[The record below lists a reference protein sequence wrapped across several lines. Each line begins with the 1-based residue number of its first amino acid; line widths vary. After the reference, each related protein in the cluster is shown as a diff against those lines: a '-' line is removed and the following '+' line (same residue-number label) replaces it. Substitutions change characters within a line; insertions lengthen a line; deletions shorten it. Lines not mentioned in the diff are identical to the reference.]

1 MAKIIDSLP
10 AILQTPALKNF
21 FEGTVEQLFSKAN
34 TISIN
39 GYVGNQSGEEHK
51 VEGSFISEYNADR
64 QQYAFSPVVNT
75 IDLVTGKTD
84 SVVFYDEFIDT
95 LKNYGAPVRDHNHIF
110 ASNYQTF
117 LPPIDIDKFLN
128 YKEYFWS
135 PAGPSAI
142 GITASGIS
150 NAIAIDKDI
159 IGKKTYT
166 PTGGKAF
173 RTGMIV
179 IFSGTNII
187 PGDNVELGKKYIVR
201 GVGTSIRLEDYEL
214 STATTY
220 GGSKLS
226 QKDYIVIEHGQVSGT
241 AWSRVNHWFH
251 ENNFLDAG
259 DSIPDKQYRA
269 NRPILEF
276 DKDLELYDH
285 IGTYKGKVT
294 LLSTSVNI
302 NAIIG
307 LPNATVDTR
316 ALVNGDTIIF
326 SNESATNRNKIYTVG
341 GVGSSITLTAT
352 TTIAENDIYN
362 IDSGFNHLGKELK
375 LSSGEIVEIQRKTNP
390 NVDPLFN
397 LYDDNKIALDNVG
410 TYPQSSFKG
419 GKIFGY
425 KIGTGSNDTELGF
438 PLAYSNYKTVS
449 EITFTDYLKNSQY
462 TSTAFGSST
471 ATLIKGDYYY
481 KCSTDGSDEY
491 HNNFKSVNTP
501 SRQKVKTKYVISIND
516 VNDKRTI
523 YDVGCIP
530 VVKSIAPSGR
540 DIIVRVN
547 NVIQTAYSYENQ
559 KIKFTSFSLQKG
571 DILEIEADTNDGIT
585 FINDSRYEI
594 PLSWKAN
601 PLNETFT
608 DIAEPE
614 FLPHFKNYFEK
625 QDNFTGEALGKNNF
639 NSIAQ
644 DISHADLIVRTDED
658 LIHGAFLLDDQPHNL
673 LDSLR
678 FVGREYSKYKKRLIK
693 EINNYD
699 NNFNLNKAGLS
710 IESALET
717 VLRNLKSF
725 SVGKGVFDSTYI
737 LPFGDNLTKE
747 TIIVND
753 TSQVEYTLSNYA
765 DLNTLEHS
773 LLIYHVRGNTI
784 NKLLLVD
791 EDYTIDNSNPIKIT
805 LSSNIVSTLLLDD
818 NIIAKFYNKD
828 RDSAETPP
836 TPSTMGLYP
845 LFLPK
850 IETDNSFQTPIQVLI
865 GHDGSRTGLLGDK
878 RDDLLLEY
886 EKRIYNS
893 ALKSLRD
900 ATSVGKLSVHDVRPG
915 AFRSKVKVSEYND
928 MLRNS
933 FTNWVGTNKVDSV
946 TNEFFDETNKWT
958 WNYKAST
965 DVPGHWR
972 GWFEYY
978 YDTVR
983 PHTHPWEMLGFYDK
997 PTWWDTQYGTTYDLS
1012 NTALWSDLE
1021 KGIIR
1026 QGNKENVTN
1035 NKYLRNNPF
1044 ARAGLSNYY
1053 PITSSGVL
1061 KSPGEI
1067 VSTGST
1073 TLNSVYVNARTSN
1086 TNVITNSIVLTD
1098 QLTSSIDSNNV
1109 YITSG
1114 SLDNRYNIP
1123 ILASYNVVTKAPEDI
1138 PNNFI
1143 GVTVTGVP
1151 IVNPIKGSW
1160 KNQGVWNYNAVRTNE
1175 TLTEGVYQITP
1186 ASAGLTAWSTTQA
1199 SPKVGWAF
1207 DGLPIYGPYG
1217 YEDPSNTSSNVV
1229 AISSIFELKTGTRP
1243 SGPSGTY
1250 TGHFV
1255 EDYQAN
1261 TALAGTNGYVTNVY
1275 NLRYGYTID
1284 SPSTKIW
1291 HYVAND
1297 NFPFVIGGV
1306 VNESSDLTYKGKY
1319 YKASHDIIN
1328 NNNANVTIPANSN
1341 SAITSNLVETV
1352 SKDTTLINNPWQLG
1366 DGAPVE
1372 NAWKYSEDYPFAV
1385 VETLLLSK
1393 PGKFASVFAEP
1404 LDVVIP
1410 LAEEFKLIDKDTR
1423 SHFDFRS
1430 NTDFKVHGISIEDS
1444 DDIQTN
1450 IGYTQFVYSWL
1461 KFQGLPIETNFVE
1474 KLQTVNTKLAHRLAG
1489 YTDKDTLIVRTD
1501 QFSPTG
1507 TSSSLIVPEE
1517 NIDLLIHNSPYK
1529 SRNFYSGVSITK
1541 TNDGYKVKGFDK
1553 NFGYFNTLVP
1563 NKDGRTSEEEVG
1575 GTPVNFVSW
1584 QPSTSYSKGVI
1595 VEHLGSYYQA
1605 PNLIPTSDSFLSNL
1619 WDRLPSLPQEGS
1631 VKGVAFID
1639 ATNEV
1644 KRVNYNTE
1652 FTNYQDVYQFLIDLG
1667 KFQEQ
1672 QGFAFDDFDTGI
1684 NEERNWFY
1692 AAKQFLFFVAGG
1704 WENNNVLE
1712 LSPSATRIIF
1722 KKDKEFISKINRVDR
1737 NQFALLDQSGKA
1749 ITPQDCVIVRTDNKI
1764 QIEPPAGTQ
1773 IYGCM
1778 LFTQQIEH
1786 ALVIDNKTDF
1796 NDTIFNTVM
1805 SQRQNRIKI
1814 KGSKTNN
1821 WKGKFLSEGYI
1832 IENDELVPN
1841 LDNMAQTLGRYYELG
1856 FIPVEKQIYDTSRQ
1870 NFGYLERSYLN
1881 DLDIDDD
1888 TQFEFYTGFLQGK
1901 GTANSVVKLAK
1912 SNSII
1917 QGNMNVYSE
1926 WAIKTGEFGD
1936 LENDQPI
1943 ELKLEKAD
1951 VKQNP
1956 QLITLAF
1963 PEDTTGAVDKI
1974 DVLSPKHKY
1983 FAPPTIEISAPTSIT
1998 IAQGG
2003 IQATA
2008 TASLASNG
2016 TLGSFTITNQGK
2028 GYVEPVTATVIAG
2041 NVVLSD
2047 TEATLRLPTADG
2059 TFLNSSN
2066 VSGLLGANVQ
2076 VTDNFPG
2083 SPVAV
2088 NFNFSAESNLY
2099 NVATAIDSNASLPN
2113 VNASVTTAEVVS
2125 SSNTIITLFK
2135 LSITG
2140 KEFRLNDGDGSW
2152 ANLNLTKGIYET
2164 RQRFSVVTVDNE
2176 PTLGTGA
2183 TTIDDI
2189 VVMNGTTPLTKNTD
2203 FTFDSGSRQ
2212 EINFIVSASTVA
2224 EDIQRVDPADSTGS
2238 LSPDTVFSGNVTIAL
2253 PTTLHT
2259 KNVELYNNFYPHL
2272 DVFIDG
2278 VKVDNENY
2286 SRQFNATTSVLTI
2299 LNVNQLPSGT
2309 LKTGQKILVVE
2320 SGTIEFADAYK
2331 GDIAGSKISIKTTTK
2346 DSIAIKTKTI
2356 KTLEITPD
2364 IKGDETIL
2372 IDIDDSS
2379 RFLRKPIGVRES
2391 NLWPTS
2397 SQVSFKGIT
2406 DPNYQF
2412 IPNAGYVDERTVDYQ
2427 TFDVPSIA
2435 GLFADTQLY
2444 QPDINETIHVGV
2456 AENRDFNVYK
2466 VKEVAN
2472 TTVAFVEQE
2481 QGDATTYLYKN
2492 GDSLFNYVDTNFIN
2506 GGDTGRY
2513 LDYHLI
2519 IKDGE
2524 LSEKFVVWTNEEL
2537 IENKQA
2543 RLKNLYP
2550 PVMTEKTITAIGPNT
2565 GAVIP
2570 ISSIAPAPSGFAT
2583 AQALTSQVPGANVIL
2598 INTIPFTLENG
2609 ETVSFGHSEG
2619 NANCALHANS
2629 FVVSDVTASSFS
2641 IKETD
2646 QSGVSIQA
2654 VKDMA
2659 ANTTLSNA
2667 ENTTSMLSYTYF
2679 GKTRVTCSSNIDIS
2693 SNEVIKI
2700 NAKEY
2705 SGYYQAEAVTNNSF
2719 VIDSKYLTTSSTNTG
2734 NVLLPEIKITVPS
2747 HGISAGYAG
2756 KKIALHNIDP
2766 RYYNVVYKVKNIP
2779 DANTIVTS
2787 GVFPFDHQNI
2797 SQSASNKP
2805 TVTTLDHDVVHLNNS
2820 AIKFNNTNSLDAM
2833 VQDFNFQQEI
2843 KRGFMVH
2850 EGSFGISIPMLNHLD
2865 IPGVGKNAKQ
2875 VIGKLP
2881 YLTNIQHN
2889 LITTGKPQDPP
2900 LKKLPNTGKVG
2911 NHRMPPPKIGNI
2923 KYNVGTALTTG
2934 WKNTS
2939 TVKPTIASAVG
2950 NLPSTLGITL
2960 PSIPPVPTLTTIPGK
2975 INQPKAY
2982 IAGNEL
2988 NILNYGDAIRG
2999 QDALVDFGQYGKA
3012 YIGGIGN
3019 YFKKQM
3025 KNKALKLKQNWQRTR
3040 AQFIKQVDA
3049 TRINNARKVNNQV
3062 ATWKTGISKGQK
3074 VAIHPGYF
3082 LQGIQGT
3089 FAALQFANGSTAQE
3103 VDINGKKFFIP
3114 ENFLVTLGS
3123 AGGSPG
3129 TNTFVKIPNQ
3139 STPTGSGPAGSQG
3152 STPPPATSSTA
3163 SSTPSNTGSVVI
3175 DPSAAITQTAKTP
3188 CGTDLPPVYVEPTP
3202 PTSNSN
3208 VSVPAANA
3216 TPGNANVIVSN
3227 PIPCSFIQ
3235 REKNQQ
3241 STNQHKVD
3249 DTWHYRFKCKGRI
3262 KVVFDM
3268 YSAAD
3273 KFEFYQTTTKTNT
3286 GGSLICTTA
3295 SFSKIRKATN
3305 VEKQELLNASIS
3317 TSVGTTQSNSGGYNH
3332 ASSLAGGYNS
3342 SQYASVYQSGPAG
3355 NPYGQTHRTG
3365 ATGSLK
3371 DFQAGSSGKVKF
3383 CGVLEFDFDP
3393 TQGEHV
3399 RLEVDKDSNV
3409 YRYYIEYPSDTDTGL
3424 ASTSGVTPGGAN
3436 LPANNGQAGH
3446 GSGNPGSTGGTGY
3459 QSPFVIPSG
3468 QPQTKKVIAGGG
3480 GAGGRYS
3487 YQAYQYKHNFGGFG
3501 NPSGSGFNFLPSV
3514 YKKKVKLS
3522 WQPSTPNNTPLT
3534 GSNFVNTS
3542 FQRISGGIIVPLAEP
3557 VPAPIEIAPRPIR
3570 GRSYSRYASMSGNL
3584 DLLWNPAT
3592 QRFTSRFDTNK
3603 LDSMSGIGSDN
3614 TVSITQYP
3622 GLPGYIPGTMG
3633 PGALPLD
3640 QMAPQ
3645 VEIDGRAFNERE
3657 ADFNPNPVLKL
3668 IPKKK
3673 VDGIFSAAKPIFAPL
3688 KYPFPQACIPLNDL
3702 GSLTPGDELII
3713 NGTRITIPGGGVNA
3727 TMNAIMCQA
3736 GNGYKATTSAKEG
3749 QKAVRITSCTNAPLT
3764 FRDGCRGGAYK
3775 EVLDFH
3781 VVRSFAS
3788 GETRTNDAVVIPP
3801 TGAVAQTTFTGS
3813 GSAAVASGS
3822 TVTGPSATY
3831 TRFLEDGTNVT
3842 ATFGNVTATQGSTF
3856 FNVSKSQTS
3865 GGDGYAVGDRLRV
3878 VGGTPVPSPHGGI
3891 NEVCVN
3897 VAGAGYSSEANVKV
3911 FIGDG
3916 TTPGSG
3922 ATVGSVSLNGDGQ
3935 ITSITLSNRGSG
3947 YSMENPP
3954 KVRVIDLD
3962 PNSTATPATLSVKIG
3977 SGKGFPE
3984 RVAKFEVLSV
3994 VTADSLLHLN
4004 EGRPVGEIISLRVI
4018 DRGVYKVFPSD
4029 LTNGVPLEYDNIN
4042 FGDEDDGTG
4051 SGSGLGQ
4058 YDALRR
4064 NAELDSPGAYDPIRG
4079 KFGGGTGAR
4088 IFLTSREIPDCS
4100 ERGDAKRS
4108 LGLPDQIADTDI
4120 PFSLANDLNEGLI
4133 GAGYDPSD
4141 LEITYSPGQGGIGFI
4156 GIESPVFDGIEF
4168 DEVTPGMLTNLG
4180 IPAGD
4185 YNNDILCMYMSDE
4198 TSVTES
4204 NPVIGGDGD
4213 YVDEDGF
4220 KLDTTTVDEELSIIC
4235 VDTLTADPSSLF
4247 GNATI
4252 TFTGDL
4258 YQYELRSAQNGGPVR
4273 LNRGLSQSSRVA
4285 VLESLRYN
4293 KETDIANAAVEFAGI
4308 STTDKNQFANVWIDD
4323 VNGKWSYYENGTLK
4337 TQQGNLVDSRF
4348 VKNALLYDDDTGD
4361 KEFDYHLWDPF
4372 KGIIPAFIDAEIEYV
4387 SENDPVAY
4395 NIARSTFGRNNVGE
4409 IWWDTSTI
4417 RYKWYEQGTNRQRWL
4432 DWGKAMPGSGITLY
4446 EWCESEQ
4453 LPLEYSGTGTPKNG
4467 SEYITDVRYDSY
4479 SGDFKTYYYYWIQNK
4494 EEITGYA
4501 GIENNRRFTCVEL
4514 ARYLSDPI
4522 GQGLH
4527 TLSFISDTSLVAGNL
4542 ASSLREEDDIL
4553 QINISRNLNPL
4564 GLKHNAW
4571 KLLREGDNNSNV
4583 PIDIGN
4589 KLIDSLCEVNAT
4601 GHVVPDSTLSEAEKY
4616 GTKFRPIQTFFR
4628 YPAEARRT
4636 MREVLNE
4643 ILAGEKVKSIN
4654 PNWADSMPSRTYII
4668 DSNWYEIDRIDNSNN
4683 KKIRFTSQEK
4693 AILNVQS
4700 EKELDSLKQSGLPDG
4715 GVVMVRG
4722 TASDRYQLWKWSAKN
4737 LKFKK
4742 IAIENETV
4750 RIKKEIYSDTNNSVL
4765 QSELRKFLEILRDEI
4780 FKGTEYW
4787 NKFFFEMLKYAYG
4800 EQKQLDWAFKT
4811 SYLFVEK
4818 EESDLNKRISF
4829 SPDNF
4834 NPVLEYMEE
4843 AKAYTAKV
4851 REYKDAKKTPIEY
4864 ISDQMISD
4872 FDKPPY
4878 PDPIVGEVRILNPGD
4893 TDDQAILSSNG
4904 DYVKWWNNY
4913 ALSNTIVRSGNVR
4926 LVFDRVDWRMLD
4938 ANCNISSTSFN
4949 QSIANNIV
4957 KLNLST
4963 NAQVQA
4969 NANFTASARIFKY
4982 DQEVRTQFVK
4992 DIDTYFGAGANAN
5005 VSYTQNVTNIYNAVN
5020 SGALANT
5027 LSLVKT
5033 KVGGGFRGDELD
5045 ANVFTKESGGSF
5057 GKDMYRSAFGFDT
5070 AGFDDLTSA
5079 GGQFDSSIEVNNYIG
5094 TFTGNITFRKNNE
5107 TVEGFDGVTFQRVLY
5122 GEERPEELAL
5132 LSPLENL
5139 VFDITTSPFAFDA
5152 NSQVVGAISVGP
5164 YITSNI
5170 SRVGSTLTINNDVGI
5185 NLLSNSDVISLSSS
5199 SANITGSSF
5208 TVSNVASTSFT
5219 VTIPGLTASDVSSA
5233 GAVTFQKGPQTTD
5246 VEYIVH
5252 HDMFGGEEYVRVLR
5266 DGSKSSTLASKFNI
5280 FDDQLTVADATK
5292 LPKPAPGKPG
5302 IVWVNGTERIEYR
5315 LITGNTL
5322 KSLTRGTRGTTIQD
5336 HNVGLPV
5343 VSGATTEVF
5352 DAPTNAGFES
5362 RDPRE
5367 RNWLKADGSTKGL
5380 TDITN
5385 RSTVVTIGAFLHGD
5399 STSAVGFDVRGFDTD
5414 TWDGI

>member
-21 FEGTVEQLFSKAN
+21 FEGTAEQLFSKAN
-34 TISIN
+34 TISVN
-39 GYVGNQSGEEHK
+39 GYVGNQTGEEYN

-64 QQYAFSPVVNT
+64 NQYAFSPVVNT
-75 IDLVTGKTD
+75 LDLVTGNTD
-84 SVVFYDEFIDT
+84 SVVFYDEFVDT
-95 LKNYGAPVRDHNHIF
+95 LKNYGAPVRDHNHLF

-128 YKEYFWS
+128 FKEYFWS
-135 PAGPSAI
+135 PAGPTAI
-142 GITASGIS
+142 DITPSGVS
-150 NAIAIDKDI
+150 SAIAIDKDI
-159 IGKKTYT
+159 IGKKTFT

-179 IFSGTNII
+179 RFTGSNVI
-187 PGDNVELGKKYIVR
+187 PGDNVELNKKYIVR

-220 GGSKLS
+220 GGSQLAN
-226 QKDYIVIEHGQVSGT
+226 KDYIVIEHGAPSGT

-259 DSIPDKQYRA
+259 DTLPLKKYRA

-276 DKDLELYDH
+276 FKDLELYDH
-285 IGTYKGKVT
+285 GGVYKGHVT
-294 LLSTSVNI
+294 LNSTSVNI
-302 NAIIG
+302 AAITG
-307 LPNATVDTR
+307 LPGAIVDTKT
-316 ALVNGDTIIF
+316 LVNGDTIVF
-326 SNESATNRNKIYTVG
+326 PNESVTNRNKVFTVS
-341 GVGSSITLTAT
+341 GVGSSISLTAT
-352 TTIAENDIYN
+352 TTIAENDVYN
-362 IDSGFNHLGKELK
+362 IDGGFNHLGKELK
-375 LSSGEIVEIQRKTNP
+375 LSSGELVEVQRKTNV
-390 NVDPLFN
+390 NVDPLFK
-397 LYDDNKIALDNVG
+397 LYDDNKIALDDAG
-410 TYPQSSFKG
+410 TYPQASFKG

-425 KIGTGSNDTELGF
+425 KIGSGTDDTELGF

-449 EITFTDYLKNSQY
+449 EITFSDFLKNSQY

-471 ATLIKGDYYY
+471 ATIIKGDYYF
-481 KCSTDGSDEY
+481 KNGEEY
-491 HNNFKSVNTP
+491 SNNFKSVDKQ
-501 SRQKVKTKYVISIND
+501 SRQKVKTKYIISIAD
-516 VNDKRTI
+516 VDDKRTV

-530 VVKSIAPSGR
+530 VVKSSAPSGR

-547 NVIQTAYSYENQ
+547 NIIQTAYTYANQ
-559 KIKFTSFSLQKG
+559 KIQFTEFNLSKG
-571 DILEIEADTNDGIT
+571 DILEIEADTTDGIT
-585 FINDSRYEI
+585 FINESRYDI

-601 PLNETFT
+601 PLNESFT

-614 FLPHFKNYFEK
+614 FLPHFKKLMES
-625 QDNFTGEALGKNNF
+625 QDDFSGDSLGKNNY

-644 DISHADLIVRTDED
+644 DISHADLIVKTDED

-673 LDSLR
+673 VDSLR
-678 FVGREYSKYKKRLIK
+678 FVGREYSKYKKRLAK
-693 EINNYD
+693 EINNYN
-699 NNFNLNKAGLS
+699 NNFDLNKAGLS

-725 SVGKGVFDSTYI
+725 SVGKGVFNSTYI
-737 LPFGDNLTKE
+737 LPFGDNFTKE

-753 TSQVEYTLSNYA
+753 VSKAEYTLSNYA
-765 DLNTLEHS
+765 DLNTLENS

-805 LSSNIVSTLLLDD
+805 LSSSILSTFLLDD
-818 NIIAKFYNKD
+818 NIVAKFYNKD

-845 LFLPK
+845 LFHPK

-865 GHDGSRTGLLGDK
+865 GHDGSRTALLGDK
-878 RDDLLLEY
+878 RDDVLLEY
-886 EKRIYNS
+886 EKRVYNS

-900 ATSVGKLSVHDVRPG
+900 ASSVAKLSVHDVRPG
-915 AFRSKVKVSEYND
+915 AFRSKVNVSEYND

-933 FTNWVGTNKVDSV
+933 FTNWTGTNKVDEV
-946 TNEFFDETNKWT
+946 VNEFFDETNKWT
-958 WNYKAST
+958 WNYKGT
-965 DVPGHWR
+965 NDIPGHWR
-972 GWFEYY
+972 GWYEYY

-997 PTWWDTQYGTTYDLS
+997 PTWWDTQYGTSYGLS

-1026 QGNKENVTN
+1026 QGVSENLTN
-1035 NKYLRNNPF
+1035 DRYTKNNPF
-1044 ARAGLSNYY
+1044 ARSGLSNYY
-1053 PITSSGVL
+1053 PITSAGVL

-1067 VSTGST
+1067 VSTGAT
-1073 TLNSVYVNARTSN
+1073 TLNSSYSNARTSN
-1086 TNVITNSIVLTD
+1086 TNVITNSIILTD
-1098 QLTSSIDSNNV
+1098 QVSSSFDSNNV

-1114 SLDNRYNIP
+1114 SLNNNYNIP
-1123 ILASYNVVTKAPEDI
+1123 ILASYNVVTKAPAEI

-1160 KNQGVWNYNAVRTNE
+1160 KSQGVWNYNAVKNNE

-1186 ASAGLTAWSTTQA
+1186 ASAGLTSWSTTEA

-1243 SGPSGTY
+1243 SGPSGSY

-1275 NLRYGYTID
+1275 NARYGYTVD

-1291 HYVAND
+1291 HYVASD

-1306 VNESSDLTYKGKY
+1306 VNESSDFTYKGKY
-1319 YKASHDIIN
+1319 YKSSHDITN
-1328 NNNANVTIPANSN
+1328 NNNANVTIPAGTSV
-1341 SAITSNLVETV
+1341 AITSNLVETV

-1385 VETLLLSK
+1385 VEALLLSK

-1404 LDVVIP
+1404 LDVITP
-1410 LAEEFKLIDKDTR
+1410 LAEDFKLVDKDTR
-1423 SHFDFRS
+1423 NHFDFRS
-1430 NTDFKVHGISIEDS
+1430 NADFKVHGITIEDS

-1450 IGYTQFVYSWL
+1450 IGYTQFIYSWL
-1461 KFQGLPIETNFVE
+1461 KFQGLPITTNFVD

-1507 TSSSLIVPEE
+1507 TSSSLIVPTE

-1529 SRNFYSGVSITK
+1529 SRNFYSGVSIEK
-1541 TNDGYKVKGFDK
+1541 TTDGYKVRGFDK
-1553 NFGYFNTLVP
+1553 NFGYFNTLAP
-1563 NKDGRTSEEEVG
+1563 DKNGRTSSEEVA
-1575 GTPVNFVSW
+1575 GTPVNYVAW
-1584 QPSTSYSKGVI
+1584 QPATSYPKGVI

-1605 PNLIPTSDSFLSNL
+1605 PTQVTSSDSFLSSM

-1639 ATNEV
+1639 TTNEV

-1652 FTNYQDVYQFLIDLG
+1652 FTDYQEVYQFLIDLG
-1667 KFQEQ
+1667 KYQEQ

-1704 WENNNVLE
+1704 WETNNVLE

-1722 KKDKEFISKINRVDR
+1722 EKDKEFISKINRVDR

-1764 QIEPPAGTQ
+1764 TIEPPTGSQ

-1786 ALVIDNKTDF
+1786 ALVVDNKTDF

-1805 SQRQNRIKI
+1805 GQKQNRIKI

-1832 IENDELVPN
+1832 IQGDELKPN

-1856 FIPVEKQIYDTSRQ
+1856 FIPVEKQIYETSRK
-1870 NFGYLERSYLN
+1870 NFGYLERDYLN

-1888 TQFEFYTGFLQGK
+1888 TQFEFFTGFLQGK

-1912 SNSII
+1912 SNSIV
-1917 QGNMNVYSE
+1917 QGNMSLYSE

-1943 ELKLEKAD
+1943 ELKLEKVD

-1963 PEDTTGAVDKI
+1963 PEDTTGAIDKI
-1974 DVLSPKHKY
+1974 DVLSPQHKY
-1983 FAPPTIEISAPTSIT
+1983 FAPPTIEISEPTTLSI
-1998 IAQGG
+1998 AKGG

-2028 GYVEPVTATVIAG
+2028 GYVEPVVATVVAG

-2047 TEATLRLPTADG
+2047 TETTLRLPTADG

-2083 SPVAV
+2083 TPIAV
-2088 NFNFSAESNLY
+2088 NFNFSTEANLY
-2099 NVATAIDSNASLPN
+2099 NVASAIDSNASLPN

-2125 SSNTIITLFK
+2125 SSNSIITLFK

-2140 KEFRLNDGDGSW
+2140 KEFRLNDSDGSW

-2183 TTIDDI
+2183 TTINDI
-2189 VVMNGTTPLTKNTD
+2189 VVKNGTTTLTANSD

-2212 EINFIVSASTVA
+2212 EIDFIVNASTVA

-2253 PTTLHT
+2253 PTTLHA

-2278 VKVDNENY
+2278 VKVSNENY

-2299 LNVNQLPSGT
+2299 LNIDELPSGT

-2331 GDIAGSKISIKTTTK
+2331 GDIADSKITIKTTTK
-2346 DSIAIKTKTI
+2346 DSIAIKTKSI
-2356 KTLEITPD
+2356 RSFDITPD

-2406 DPNYQF
+2406 DSKYNF

-2427 TFDVPSIA
+2427 TFDIPSIA
-2435 GLFADTQLY
+2435 GLFSDAQIY

-2481 QGDATTYLYKN
+2481 EGDATTYLYKN
-2492 GDSLFNYVDTNFIN
+2492 GDSLFNYVDTNFIQSS
-2506 GGDTGRY
+2506 DTGRY

-2524 LSEKFVVWTNEEL
+2524 LSDKFVVWTNEEL
-2537 IENKQA
+2537 IENKQV

-2550 PVMTEKTITAIGPNT
+2550 PVMTEKTISAIGPNT
-2565 GAVIP
+2565 GAVLP
-2570 ISSIAPAPSGFAT
+2570 ISSITPAPSGFAT
-2583 AQALTSQVPGANVIL
+2583 AQALTSQSPGANVIL

-2619 NANCALHANS
+2619 NANCSLHANS
-2629 FVVSDVTASSFS
+2629 FIVSEVGPSSFK

-2646 QSGVSIQA
+2646 QTGVSVQA
-2654 VKDMA
+2654 VRDMA
-2659 ANTTLSNA
+2659 ANTTLSNL
-2667 ENTTSMLSYTYF
+2667 ENSASMLSYTFF
-2679 GKTRVTCSSNIDIS
+2679 GKTRITCSSNISIS
-2693 SNEVIKI
+2693 SNEVVKV

-2705 SGYYQAEAVTNNSF
+2705 SGYFQAEAVNHNSF
-2719 VIDSKYLTTSSTNTG
+2719 VIDRKYLTSSSTNTG
-2734 NVLLPEIKITVPS
+2734 NVLLPEVKITVPA
-2747 HGISAGYAG
+2747 HGINPGYAG
-2756 KKIALHNIDP
+2756 KKIAVHNVDP
-2766 RYYNVVYKVKNIP
+2766 RYYNLVYKVKSIP
-2779 DANTIVTS
+2779 DANTIITS
-2787 GVFPFDHQNI
+2787 GVFPYDHQNI

-2805 TVTTLDHDVVHLNNS
+2805 TVSTLDHDVVHLNNS

-2865 IPGVGKNAKQ
+2865 IPGIGKNAKQ
-2875 VIGKLP
+2875 IIGKMP
-2881 YLTNIQHN
+2881 YLTNTQHN
-2889 LITTGKPQDPP
+2889 LIATGKPVDPP
-2900 LKKLPNTGKVG
+2900 LKKLPNTGRVG
-2911 NHRMPPPKIGNI
+2911 NHLQVPPKIGNI

-2939 TVKPTIASAVG
+2939 PINPTVATAIGNIPSTLTSINLPTIPTIA
-2950 NLPSTLGITL
+2950 PIT
-2960 PSIPPVPTLTTIPGK
+2960 SIPSK

-2988 NILNYGDAIRG
+2988 NILNYADALKG
-2999 QDALVDFGQYGKA
+2999 KNALVDFGQYGKA
-3012 YIGGIGN
+3012 YVGGIGN
-3019 YFKKQM
+3019 YFQKQM
-3025 KNKALKLKQNWQRTR
+3025 RNKALKLKQNWQRTR

-3049 TRINNARKVNNQV
+3049 TRINNARKVDNQV
-3062 ATWKTGISKGQK
+3062 STWKTGISKGQK

-3082 LQGIQGT
+3082 LNGINGT
-3089 FAALQFANGSTAQE
+3089 FSGMQFAGGRVAQE

-3114 ENFLVTLGS
+3114 ENFLVNLGS
-3123 AGGSPG
+3123 AVAGPG
-3129 TNTFVKIPNQ
+3129 TNNFVKIPNQ
-3139 STPTGSGPAGSQG
+3139 TTPTGSGPAGSQG
-3152 STPPPATSSTA
+3152 STPTPSTSSTA
-3163 SSTPSNTGSVVI
+3163 TSTPSNTGSVVI
-3175 DPSAAITQTAKTP
+3175 DPSAAVTQTAKTP
-3188 CGTDLPPVYVEPTP
+3188 CGTDLPPVYVDPTP

-3216 TPGNANVIVSN
+3216 TPGNANVIVST
-3227 PIPCSFIQ
+3227 PVPCSFIA

-3241 STNQHKVD
+3241 STNAHKVD

-3273 KFEFYQTTTKTNT
+3273 KFEFFQTTTKTTT
-3286 GGSLICTTA
+3286 GGKLLSTTA
-3295 SFSKIRKATN
+3295 SFSSIRKATN
-3305 VEKQELLNASIS
+3305 VEKQELLGASQS

-3355 NPYGQTHRTG
+3355 NPYGQTHRAG
-3365 ATGSLK
+3365 AVGSLK
-3371 DFQAGSSGKVKF
+3371 DFENGGSGKVKF

-3393 TQGEHV
+3393 VNGEHV
-3399 RLEVDKDSNV
+3399 RLDVDKDSNV

-3424 ASTSGVTPGGAN
+3424 ASTGGVTPGGAN
-3436 LPANNGQAGH
+3436 LPANNGQTNY
-3446 GSGNPGSTGGTGY
+3446 GSGNPGSPGGTGY
-3459 QSPFVIPSG
+3459 QSPFVTPSG
-3468 QPQTKKVIAGGG
+3468 QPQTKKATGGG
-3480 GAGGRYS
+3480 GGGLGRYG
-3487 YQAYQYKHNFGGFG
+3487 YAHYAYKHNFGGFG

-3514 YKKKVKLS
+3514 YKKKVKVT
-3522 WQPSTPNNTPLT
+3522 WQPSIPDNTPLT
-3534 GSNFVNTS
+3534 GSQYVNTS
-3542 FQRISGGIIVPLAEP
+3542 FQRVSGGIIVPLAQP

-3603 LDSMSGIGSDN
+3603 LDSMSGIGANN

-3633 PGALPLD
+3633 PGSGPIDAL
-3640 QMAPQ
+3640 APP

-3673 VDGIFSAAKPIFAPL
+3673 KDGIFSASKPIFAPL
-3688 KYPFPQACIPLNDL
+3688 RFPNPQACIPLNDL
-3702 GSLTPGDELII
+3702 GSLTAGDELII

-3727 TMNAIMCQA
+3727 TMNAIMCQG
-3736 GNGYKATTSAKEG
+3736 GNGYKVSQSAKDG
-3749 QKAVRITSCTNAPLT
+3749 QKAIRITSCTNAPLT

-3781 VVRSFAS
+3781 IVRSFTS
-3788 GETRTNDAVVIPP
+3788 GESRTNDAIVIPP
-3801 TGAVAQTTFTGS
+3801 TTGVVQGANNDSIGS
-3813 GSAAVASGS
+3813 
-3822 TVTGPSATY
+3822 VTSTY
-3831 TRFLEDGTNVT
+3831 TRYLEDGTNVS
-3842 ATFGNVTATQGSTF
+3842 ASFGSVNSTTGATF
-3856 FNVSKSQTS
+3856 FNVSKQQTS

-3897 VAGAGYSSEANVKV
+3897 IPGAGYSSPANVKI

-3916 TTPGSG
+3916 STPGSG
-3922 ATVGSVSLNGDGQ
+3922 ATVSSVNLNADGG
-3935 ITSITLSNRGSG
+3935 ISSVVLSNRGSG

-3954 KVRVIDLD
+3954 EVRVIDLD
-3962 PNSTATPATLSVKIG
+3962 PNSTNTPAQLSVKIG

-4058 YDALRR
+4058 YDPLRK
-4064 NAELDSPGAYDPIRG
+4064 NADLASPGAYDPIRG
-4079 KFGGGTGAR
+4079 LFGGGTGAR

-4100 ERGDAKRS
+4100 ERGDAKRA
-4108 LGLPDQIADTDI
+4108 LGLPDQITDTDI
-4120 PFSLANDLNEGLI
+4120 PFSLVNDLNEGLI

-4156 GIESPVFDGIEF
+4156 GIHSPIYDGIEF
-4168 DEVTPGMLTNLG
+4168 DEVTPGMLSGLG

-4185 YNNDILCMYMSDE
+4185 YNNDIMCMYMSDE

-4220 KLDTTTVDEELSIIC
+4220 KINNSTLEEEVSIIC

-4247 GNATI
+4247 GNASV

-4273 LNRGLSQSSRVA
+4273 LNKGISQSSRVA

-4308 STTDKNQFANVWIDD
+4308 STTNKNEFANVWIDD
-4323 VNGKWSYYENGTLK
+4323 VNGKWAYYENGTLK
-4337 TQQGNLVDSRF
+4337 AQQENLVDSKF
-4348 VKNALLYDDDTGD
+4348 VKNAILYDDDTGD

-4372 KGIIPAFIDAEIEYV
+4372 KGVIPGFIDAEIEYV
-4387 SENDPVAY
+4387 GENDPVAY
-4395 NIARSTFGRNNVGE
+4395 NSARSSFGRDNVGQ

-4417 RYKWYEQGTNRQRWL
+4417 RYKWYEQGSNRQRWL
-4432 DWGKAMPGSGITLY
+4432 DWGKSMPGSGITLY

-4453 LPLEYSGTGTPKNG
+4453 LPLEYTGTGTPKNG
-4467 SEYITDVRYDSY
+4467 SEFIADVRYDSY

-4501 GIENNRRFTCVEL
+4501 GIQNNRKFTTVEL
-4514 ARYLSDPI
+4514 ARYLADPI

-4527 TLSFISDTSLVAGNL
+4527 TLSFVSNTSLVAGNL
-4542 ASSLREEDDIL
+4542 GTSLREEDDIL
-4553 QINISRNLNPL
+4553 QINISRNLNPI

-4583 PIDIGN
+4583 PTDIGN
-4589 KLIDSLCEVNAT
+4589 KLIDSLCEVNAI
-4601 GHVVPDSTLSEAEKY
+4601 GEAVPDSTLSEAEKY
-4616 GTKFRPIQTFFR
+4616 GSQFRPRQTFFK
-4628 YPAEARRT
+4628 YPKEARRVA
-4636 MREVLNE
+4636 REVLNE
-4643 ILAGEKVKSIN
+4643 ILAGEKVRSIN
-4654 PNWADSMPSRTYII
+4654 PNWATTMPSRTYII
-4668 DSNWYEIDRIDNSNN
+4668 DANWYEVDRIDNSNN

-4722 TASDRYQLWKWSAKN
+4722 SATDRYQLWKWNAKTS
-4737 LKFKK
+4737 KFSK

-4750 RIKKEIYSDTNNSVL
+4750 RIKKEIYSDTINATL
-4765 QSELRKFLEILRDEI
+4765 QNELRKFLELLRDDI
-4780 FKGTEYW
+4780 FVGTEYW

-4818 EESDLNKRISF
+4818 EEEDLNKRISF

-4851 REYKDAKKTPIEY
+4851 REYKDAKKTPLEY
-4864 ISDQMISD
+4864 ISGQMISD

-4878 PDPIVGEVRILNPGD
+4878 PDPVAGKVRILNPGNA
-4893 TDDQAILSSNG
+4893 DDQSILSTNG

-4913 ALSNTIVRSGNVR
+4913 ALSNTIVRAGNVR

-4938 ANCNISSTSFN
+4938 ANCNISSTSYS

-4957 KLNLST
+4957 KLNSST

-5005 VSYTQNVTNIYNAVN
+5005 VSYTQNVTSMYNAVN
-5020 SGALANT
+5020 SGALTKT
-5027 LSLVKT
+5027 LELVKT
-5033 KVGGGFRGDELD
+5033 KVGGGFRGEELD

-5070 AGFDDLTSA
+5070 AGFDDTTSA
-5079 GGQFDSSIEVNNYIG
+5079 GGTFDSSIEVNNYIG

-5139 VFDITTSPFAFDA
+5139 VFDITTSPFAFDG

-5164 YITSNI
+5164 YSTSNI
-5170 SRVGSTLTINNDVGI
+5170 SRVGSTLTINNDVGV
-5185 NLLSNSDVISLSSS
+5185 NLLSNSDVITLSSS
-5199 SANITGSSF
+5199 SANISGNAF

-5219 VTIPGLTASDVSSA
+5219 VNIPGLTASDVSGA
-5233 GAVTFQKGPQTTD
+5233 GNVTFQKGPQTTE

-5252 HDMFGGEEYVRVLR
+5252 HDMFGGEDYYRVLR
-5266 DGSKSSTLASKFNI
+5266 DGSTSSTLAKKFNI
-5280 FDDQLTVADATK
+5280 FDDELTVADATK
-5292 LPKPAPGKPG
+5292 LPTPAPGKPG
-5302 IVWVNGTERIEYR
+5302 VVWVNGSERIEYR
-5315 LITGNTL
+5315 LVVGNTI

-5336 HNVGLPV
+5336 HNIGLPV
-5343 VSGATTEVF
+5343 VSGANTEIF
-5352 DAPTNAGFES
+5352 DDSGNAGFGA

-5367 RNWLKADGSTKGL
+5367 PNWLKTDGSTQGL

-5385 RSTVVTIGAFLHGD
+5385 RSTVVTIAAFLHGD